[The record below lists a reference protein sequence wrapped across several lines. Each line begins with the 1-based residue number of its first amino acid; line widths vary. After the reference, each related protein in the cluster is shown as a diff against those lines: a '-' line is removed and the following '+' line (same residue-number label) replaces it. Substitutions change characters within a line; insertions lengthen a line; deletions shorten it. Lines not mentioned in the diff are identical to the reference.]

1 MPSASVAFCA
11 FHGLERS
18 FRGYGAGSCCEV
30 NPTSLGVHVG
40 LDSSFSTGSMSGLDG
55 FRLLAVHR
63 KSLRA
68 FVAVVALTL
77 MTLPS
82 GCSRMRLPAIDPSG
96 QRLFQPLPNTTPL
109 TWPNCFGRRNAVAV
123 APAPIMTGPAN
134 NAPVASGTVAA
145 PGPIVTQ
152 GPAYPGAPI
161 IAQPAPSGPNC
172 FQRFSQSLRNCSLFP
187 KPAYAT
193 PPEPPACPTAAP
205 TAMPGTCPQPVYTDP
220 CGEPACPPLYPAP
233 ACPPTA
239 SASPTPAA
247 PVLTTAPVPNGIYGE
262 RSCVPSAPCTAECA
276 HGPPAVLIGSEI
288 NRGRTS
294 CLAKKGV
301 RGRILLSPQKIVAPV
316 NGEVILLSG
325 ICGADGYLQTG
336 QPLEWML
343 TPESVGTFI
352 EVGDEGCGV
361 AHRLANIRS
370 PKKDPSYAIGVT
382 STKRTLIT
390 RGNLKTGDDVILE
403 KGQTWISL
411 SSPSEGTSR
420 VTVLAPDSDCW
431 DQRKT
436 TATIYWVDAKRTFP
450 GTQIV
455 PAGQQVTLSTRVT
468 RSDADLPARG
478 WRVRYEII
486 DPSLATFANTAGSSV
501 TEAVVDDQGN
511 AAVTLLPTPGTAGT
525 TAVMMS
531 VVRPGGESDNM
542 PNLTLF
548 SGQTYV
554 TWSAPKLLVNLQVP
568 QVIGFQEPF
577 QAVLNVQNPG
587 DQAANNVRV
596 QLRFP
601 EGIRATTNDPL
612 AKNLTNSI
620 VWELG
625 TLPAG
630 QQIDLAAQLVTPTT
644 IALLA
649 EARADNGLVSQ
660 SEGRVSVFR
669 PSLSVVA
676 RPLKDRVEVGEPIPF
691 AIDVR
696 NVGDRPLTDVS
707 LLVSGDASMTHEGGS
722 RSVTSNRTLPLQ
734 PGDTWRSDEVI
745 FRSVDA
751 GQHCMQVEAT
761 AAGGQREQTQ
771 ACVTVVNQPVPTP
784 SLTTQLTI
792 PQQVNVGESTT
803 AKLIVANDGRV
814 PLTNLIVTLTH
825 DPQLVPVES
834 TERSSIQKRALPG
847 QYQVQ
852 WAIPQLNS
860 GTSEAI
866 DLKLRANG
874 INPRSTIYMN
884 VQSDQGSFPGK
895 QVQFAINSGVIPAPP
910 APTQPPNLPPV
921 QPTPSIPPNNSAPL
935 TNNGLQPNNPPPAL
949 PVVPNTPPATPG
961 PQAQQLELKLQGPT
975 DPVFVQFPMRYELTV
990 RNPRTT
996 PVSNVGVQISKPAGI
1011 NVTRIT
1017 MLDGR
1022 PLDRIQQKNDRVSWQ
1037 LGTLQGGEAMT
1048 FEIMLSSNLPQAF
1061 RINARAVAQ
1070 EMDLGAQ
1077 ATTEARV
1084 VPVQ

>member
-1 MPSASVAFCA
+1 
-11 FHGLERS
+11 
-18 FRGYGAGSCCEV
+18 
-30 NPTSLGVHVG
+30 
-40 LDSSFSTGSMSGLDG
+40 MSGLDG
-55 FRLLAVHR
+55 LRLLAVHGN
-63 KSLRA
+63 SLRA
-68 FVAVVALTL
+68 ITAVVAITL
-77 MTLPS
+77 ATLSP
-82 GCSRMRLPAIDPSG
+82 GCSRLRLPAIDPTG
-96 QRLFQPLPNTTPL
+96 QRVFQPLPNTTPV
-109 TWPNCFGRRNAVAV
+109 TWPNCFGRRRNAVAV
-123 APAPIMTGPAN
+123 APAPGIAAPGIAAPGMTAPVTTAPVAPGTVVATGPA
-134 NAPVASGTVAA
+134 VA
-145 PGPIVTQ
+145 
-152 GPAYPGAPI
+152 GAPM
-161 IAQPAPSGPNC
+161 IAQPAPPGPNC
-172 FQRFSQSLRNCSLFP
+172 FQRFCQSLRNCSLFP
-187 KPAYAT
+187 KPAYAA

-205 TAMPGTCPQPVYTDP
+205 APMPGACPQPVYTDP
-220 CGEPACPPLYPAP
+220 CGEPVCPPLCPAP
-233 ACPPTA
+233 ACPTPA
-239 SASPTPAA
+239 CLPPPCPTPAA
-247 PVLTTAPVPNGIYGE
+247 PVLTTAPIPNGIYGE
-262 RSCVPSAPCTAECA
+262 RSCVPSAPYTEECA

-288 NRGRTS
+288 NRGRTC
-294 CLAKKGV
+294 CLAKKGE

-352 EVGDEGCGV
+352 DVGDEVCGV

-370 PKKDPSYAIGVT
+370 PNKQDPSYAIGVT

-390 RGNLKTGDDVILE
+390 RGNLNTGDDVILE

-431 DQRKT
+431 DQRKA

-478 WRVRYEII
+478 WRVRYEIV
-486 DPSLATFANTAGSSV
+486 DASLATFANTAGSSV

-511 AAVTLLPTPGTAGT
+511 ATVTLLPTPGTAGT

-531 VVRPGGESDNM
+531 VIRPGGETDNM

-587 DQAANNVRV
+587 DQAATNVRV
-596 QLRFP
+596 QLRYP
-601 EGIRATTNDPL
+601 EGVRATTNDPL
-612 AKNLTNSI
+612 AKTLTNSI

-625 TLPAG
+625 TIPAG
-630 QQIDLAAQLVTPTT
+630 QQIDLAAQLVTPST

-660 SEGRVSVFR
+660 SEGRVNVFR

-696 NVGDRPLTDVS
+696 NVGDRPLTEVS

-722 RSVTSNRTLPLQ
+722 RSVTSNRTIPLQ

-751 GQHCMQVEAT
+751 GQHCIQVEAT

-803 AKLIVANDGRV
+803 AKLVVANDGRV
-814 PLTNLIVTLTH
+814 PLSNLIVTLTH

-834 TERSSIQKRALPG
+834 TERSNIQKRALPG

-852 WAIPQLNS
+852 WAIPQLAS

-874 INPRSTIYMN
+874 VNPRSTIFMN

-895 QVQFAINSGVIPAPP
+895 QVQFAINSGVVPAPP

-921 QPTPSIPPNNSAPL
+921 EPTPSIPPTNNAPL
-935 TNNGLQPNNPPPAL
+935 TNNGPLTNNPPPAL
-949 PVVPNTPPATPG
+949 PATPPATPG

-975 DPVFVQFPMRYELTV
+975 DPVFVQFPIRYELTV

-996 PVSNVGVQISKPAGI
+996 PVSNVGVQISKPEGI
-1011 NVTRIT
+1011 NVTRVT

-1022 PLDRIQQKNDRVSWQ
+1022 PLDRIQQKNDRVVWQ
-1037 LGTLQGGEAMT
+1037 VGTLQGGEAMT
-1048 FEIMLSSNLPQAF
+1048 FEIVLSSNLPQAF

-1077 ATTEARV
+1077 ATAEARV